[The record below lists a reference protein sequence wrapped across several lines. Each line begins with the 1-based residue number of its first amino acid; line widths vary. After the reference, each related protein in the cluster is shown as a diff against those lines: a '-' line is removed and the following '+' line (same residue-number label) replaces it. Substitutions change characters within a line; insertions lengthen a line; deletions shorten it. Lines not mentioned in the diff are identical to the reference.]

1 VKNKLRKIVVLDRK
15 FFWSFKDKIL
25 RKGENKTFTAQS
37 TLTIFPIE
45 NKKLKI
51 TITFETWDD
60 LYKGNS
66 IKTGVKDNDSEGRT
80 INLNYPS
87 IVSKIIEFLIT
98 NKIWSGDNLKPIN
111 IEGLKILS
119 ELGYYIE
126 KFKPVEDK
134 NNMFDLIIIGAGPAG
149 ISAAYEAQKLNLNY
163 LVLEK
168 NLIGN
173 TIYNY
178 PVGLTVFSTVNEL
191 ELMPNTLFPAREKP
205 TREELLSYYTRFVLE
220 NNLKLQWEEE
230 VKAVEKIGENHFRI
244 TTIRS
249 EYKTKKVLFAFGAM
263 QYPRHLNVPGEDLPK
278 VHHLFRETYP
288 YVKKH
293 ALVVGGGNSAGEAA
307 LFLAQE
313 GAFATLATF
322 RKDWEE
328 TDPKQGCIKHWVKEP
343 LEQQLEKNCL
353 DVFFL
358 KRVVEIREKEIVLEE
373 ENGDIEILPNDV
385 VFILIGSDADLT
397 MLENL
402 GVQTKDSKYGRVPI
416 YDEETF
422 ETNVAGVYV
431 VGHFTE
437 ARHIA
442 GAIEVPK
449 KIIPKLAEK
458 IIRVEAI

>member
-1 VKNKLRKIVVLDRK
+1 
-15 FFWSFKDKIL
+15 
-25 RKGENKTFTAQS
+25 
-37 TLTIFPIE
+37 
-45 NKKLKI
+45 
-51 TITFETWDD
+51 
-60 LYKGNS
+60 
-66 IKTGVKDNDSEGRT
+66 
-80 INLNYPS
+80 
-87 IVSKIIEFLIT
+87 
-98 NKIWSGDNLKPIN
+98 
-111 IEGLKILS
+111 
-119 ELGYYIE
+119 
-126 KFKPVEDK
+126 
-134 NNMFDLIIIGAGPAG
+134 MFDLIIIGAGPAG
-149 ISAAYEAQKLNLNY
+149 ISAAFEAQKSGLNY

-168 NLIGN
+168 GLIAD
-173 TIYNY
+173 TIYKY
-178 PVGLTVFSTVNEL
+178 PIGLTVFSTVNEL
-191 ELMPNTLFPAREKP
+191 ELQPNTLFPAREKP

-220 NNLKLQWEEE
+220 NNLNVQWEEA
-230 VKAVEKIGENHFRI
+230 VTKVEKIGENHFKV
-244 TTIRS
+244 TS
-249 EYKTKKVLFAFGAM
+249 EKGVYETAKILFAFGAM
-263 QYPRHLNVPGEDLPK
+263 QYPRHLDVKGEDLPK
-278 VHHLFRETYP
+278 VHHHFRETYP

-358 KRVVEIREKEIVLEE
+358 KSVVEIREKDIVLEGE
-373 ENGDIEILPNDV
+373 SGNIEVLPNDV

-397 MLENL
+397 MLKNL
-402 GVQTKDSKYGRVPI
+402 GVKTRNSKYGEVPV

-449 KIIPKLAEK
+449 KIIPKLAQKFEK
-458 IIRVEAI
+458 AKSVN

>member
-1 VKNKLRKIVVLDRK
+1 M
-15 FFWSFKDKIL
+15 
-25 RKGENKTFTAQS
+25 
-37 TLTIFPIE
+37 
-45 NKKLKI
+45 
-51 TITFETWDD
+51 FE
-60 LYKGNS
+60 
-66 IKTGVKDNDSEGRT
+66 
-80 INLNYPS
+80 
-87 IVSKIIEFLIT
+87 
-98 NKIWSGDNLKPIN
+98 
-111 IEGLKILS
+111 
-119 ELGYYIE
+119 
-126 KFKPVEDK
+126 
-134 NNMFDLIIIGAGPAG
+134 LIIIGAGPAG

-178 PVGLTVFSTVNEL
+178 PIGLTVFSTVNEL
-191 ELMPNTLFPAREKP
+191 ELEPNTLFPAREKP

-220 NNLKLQWEEE
+220 NNLNVQWEEA
-230 VKAVEKIGENHFRI
+230 VLNVEKLDENHFKI
-244 TTIRS
+244 
-249 EYKTKKVLFAFGAM
+249 KTEKAKYETKTVLFAIGAM
-263 QYPRHLNVPGEDLPK
+263 QYPRHLGVKGEDLPK

-293 ALVVGGGNSAGEAA
+293 AIVVGGGNSAGEAA

-358 KRVVEIREKEIVLEE
+358 GRVVEIGEKDIVLED
-373 ENGDIEILPNDV
+373 ENDNVEILPNDV
-385 VFILIGSDADLT
+385 VFVLIGSDADLT
-397 MLENL
+397 MLKNL
-402 GVQTKDSKYGRVPI
+402 GVETKKSKYGEVPV

-422 ETNVAGVYV
+422 ETNVPGVYV

-449 KIIPKLAEK
+449 KIVPKIAAKFEKTESAEAFQTNQML
-458 IIRVEAI
+458 I

>member
-1 VKNKLRKIVVLDRK
+1 
-15 FFWSFKDKIL
+15 
-25 RKGENKTFTAQS
+25 
-37 TLTIFPIE
+37 
-45 NKKLKI
+45 
-51 TITFETWDD
+51 
-60 LYKGNS
+60 
-66 IKTGVKDNDSEGRT
+66 
-80 INLNYPS
+80 
-87 IVSKIIEFLIT
+87 
-98 NKIWSGDNLKPIN
+98 
-111 IEGLKILS
+111 
-119 ELGYYIE
+119 
-126 KFKPVEDK
+126 
-134 NNMFDLIIIGAGPAG
+134 MFDLIIIGAGPAG
-149 ISAAYEAQKLNLNY
+149 ISAAYEAQKLGLNY

-178 PVGLTVFSTVNEL
+178 PIGLTVFSTVNEL
-191 ELMPNTLFPAREKP
+191 ELIPNTLFPAREKP

-220 NNLKLQWEEE
+220 NNLNVQWGEE
-230 VKAVEKIGENHFRI
+230 VKSVEKINEIHFVI
-244 TTIRS
+244 KTEKS
-249 EYKTKKVLFAFGAM
+249 EYETKTVLFAFGAM
-263 QYPRHLNVPGEDLPK
+263 QYPRHLNVKGEDLPK

-328 TDPKQGCIKHWVKEP
+328 TDPKQGCIKHWVKQP

-358 KRVVEIREKEIVLEE
+358 KRVVEIREKDIVLEE
-373 ENGDIEILPNDV
+373 ENGDIEVLPNDV
-385 VFILIGSDADLT
+385 VIILIGSDADLT

-402 GVQTKDSKYGRVPI
+402 GVETKNSKYGVVPI
-416 YDEETF
+416 YDDETF

-449 KIIPKLAEK
+449 KIIPKLAAKFAKAESVK
-458 IIRVEAI
+458 NS

>member
-1 VKNKLRKIVVLDRK
+1 MLD
-15 FFWSFKDKIL
+15 L
-25 RKGENKTFTAQS
+25 
-37 TLTIFPIE
+37 L
-45 NKKLKI
+45 
-51 TITFETWDD
+51 
-60 LYKGNS
+60 
-66 IKTGVKDNDSEGRT
+66 
-80 INLNYPS
+80 
-87 IVSKIIEFLIT
+87 
-98 NKIWSGDNLKPIN
+98 
-111 IEGLKILS
+111 
-119 ELGYYIE
+119 
-126 KFKPVEDK
+126 
-134 NNMFDLIIIGAGPAG
+134 IIGAGPAG
-149 ISAAYEAQKLNLNY
+149 ISAAYEAQKIGLNY

-178 PVGLTVFSTVNEL
+178 PIGLAVFSTVNEL
-191 ELMPNTLFPAREKP
+191 ELEPNTLFPAREKP

-220 NNLKLQWEEE
+220 KNLTVQWEEE
-230 VKAVEKIGENHFRI
+230 VKSVEKIGENHFKI
-244 TTIRS
+244 NTEKA
-249 EYKTKKVLFAFGAM
+249 EYETKTVLFAIGAM
-263 QYPRHLNVPGEDLPK
+263 QYPRHLGVKGEDLPK

-358 KRVVEIREKEIVLEE
+358 NRVVEIREKDIVLEE
-373 ENGDIEILPNDV
+373 ENGDIEILPNDA

-402 GVQTKDSKYGRVPI
+402 GVKLKDSKYGVVPV

-437 ARHIA
+437 ARHIS

-449 KIIPKLAEK
+449 RIIPRIAARFVIKNFA
-458 IIRVEAI
+458 

>member
-1 VKNKLRKIVVLDRK
+1 
-15 FFWSFKDKIL
+15 
-25 RKGENKTFTAQS
+25 
-37 TLTIFPIE
+37 
-45 NKKLKI
+45 
-51 TITFETWDD
+51 
-60 LYKGNS
+60 
-66 IKTGVKDNDSEGRT
+66 
-80 INLNYPS
+80 
-87 IVSKIIEFLIT
+87 
-98 NKIWSGDNLKPIN
+98 
-111 IEGLKILS
+111 
-119 ELGYYIE
+119 
-126 KFKPVEDK
+126 
-134 NNMFDLIIIGAGPAG
+134 MFDLIIIGAGPAG
-149 ISAAYEAQKLNLNY
+149 ISAAYEAQKLGLNY

-220 NNLKLQWEEE
+220 NNLNIQWEEA
-230 VKAVEKIGENHFRI
+230 VLKVEKISENYFKV
-244 TTIRS
+244 
-249 EYKTKKVLFAFGAM
+249 KTKKAEYDTKTVLFAFGAM
-263 QYPRHLNVPGEDLPK
+263 QYPRHLRVKGEDLPK

-293 ALVVGGGNSAGEAA
+293 ALVIGGGNSAGEAA

-313 GAFATLATF
+313 GAYATLATF

-328 TDPKQGCIKHWVKEP
+328 TDPKQGCIKHWVKQP

-358 KRVVEIREKEIVLEE
+358 GRIVEIREKDIVLEE
-373 ENGDIEILPNDV
+373 ENGDIEVLPNDV

-402 GVQTKDSKYGRVPI
+402 GVKTKDSKYGVVPV
-416 YDEETF
+416 YDDETF

-449 KIIPKLAEK
+449 KVIPKLAAKFSKAESVK
-458 IIRVEAI
+458 NS